1 MPKQHL
7 LFVAD
12 TAFIDSS
19 IKEQYVLL
27 SVFPQE
33 QGDGAYRASLDELL
47 QRSKL
52 QSAYYDELLP
62 KLLPVFERYMTAAGN
77 EAIHLIRPALVSVTS
92 LFVDRCI
99 RVIHRVRQQQGK
111 DISVLEVE
119 KVGDFQWLSE
129 SIQTWQANQ
138 DIIQRIMI
146 ALGYQQVTVF
156 EKKNYPEFPNQHTQ
170 PNLIFWPQRQGFS
183 GTISKFIS
191 RFFSLLEKIP
201 NRRAKLQS
209 LGFSMDRYY
218 LAKHGIIG
226 PFGLFQKR
234 LDIDFESSTKNLNLR
249 ENLLN
254 EIEDI
259 VRPQFVFLLSQL
271 DQRIKRNNISQLS
284 QAYTRIFIDWFPI
297 GFLEGL
303 SNNLEKVRQNINMEN
318 ILGIIGH
325 SMTSNIG
332 YLASTAARLAGK
344 VVIGAQ
350 HGGHYGYCED
360 NSAHG
365 QSEYA
370 LYGKMI
376 TWGWTHIEEHFPQCE
391 TIPLPSPK
399 LSEQPFKSNYLEE
412 IKSPKANTR
421 DILFLSNLFHRFPH
435 ISTCGQ
441 SRVDFIDEVSN
452 AQEDLMRAIKDAGL
466 TISHKPYSMKF
477 LDLYPKHYRR
487 LETAGGP
494 GYHLLKS
501 THKGLTVK
509 LIKTCRI
516 LLYDQIG
523 SGTLEGFTSEVPTIV
538 YWKRIYSREASEA
551 RQLIAA
557 LEKYG
562 IVHSDTDSLVQ
573 EIKTYLADPGAWMNN
588 DGRKQAIKAFCQKFA
603 LTDPRWYDKWNEF
616 LSTSSTQ

>member
-1 MPKQHL
+1 MLNQHL

-12 TAFIDSS
+12 TTFIDSS
-19 IKEQYVLL
+19 IKEQYALL
-27 SVFPQE
+27 SIFPQE

-62 KLLPVFERYMTAAGN
+62 KLLPVFDRYMAAAGN
-77 EAIHLIRPALVSVTS
+77 EAIHLIRPTLVSVTS

-129 SIQTWQANQ
+129 SIHTWQANQ
-138 DIIQRIMI
+138 DIIQRIMV

-156 EKKNYPEFPNQHTQ
+156 EKKNYPEFPTQHTQ
-170 PNLIFWPQRQGFS
+170 PNLIFWPQRQGFA
-183 GTISKFIS
+183 GNISKLIS
-191 RFFSLLEKIP
+191 RFFGFLEKIP

-218 LAKHGIIG
+218 LAKYGIIG
-226 PFGLFQKR
+226 PLGPFQKR
-234 LDIDFESSTKNLNLR
+234 LDINFESSTKNLNLR

-254 EIEDI
+254 EIEEI
-259 VRPQFVFLLSQL
+259 VRPQFVFLFSQL
-271 DQRIKRNNISQLS
+271 DQRIQRNNISQLS

-303 SNNLEKVRQNINMEN
+303 SNNLEKVRQNTNMKN

-325 SMTSNIG
+325 SMTSDIG
-332 YLASTAARLAGK
+332 YLASIAARLAGK
-344 VVIGAQ
+344 LVIGAQ
-350 HGGHYGYCED
+350 HGGHYCYCED

-370 LYGKMI
+370 LYDKMI

-412 IKSPKANTR
+412 IKSPKANKR
-421 DILFLSNLFHRFPH
+421 DILFLSNQFHRFPNP
-435 ISTCGQ
+435 STCGQ
-441 SRVDFIDEVSN
+441 SRVDFIDEICKS
-452 AQEDLMRAIKDAGL
+452 QTDLMRSIQDAEL
-466 TISHKPYSMKF
+466 TISHKPFSMK
-477 LDLYPKHYRR
+477 LVDLYPDHYRR
-487 LETAGGP
+487 LEVEGGP
-494 GYHLLKS
+494 GYNLLKS

-516 LLYDQIG
+516 VLYDQIG
-523 SGTLEGFTSEVPTIV
+523 TGTLECLTSEVPCIV
-538 YWKRIYSREASEA
+538 YWKRIYSREAPCA
-551 RQLIAA
+551 KDLVAA
-557 LEKYG
+557 LEQYG
-562 IVHSDTDSLVQ
+562 VIHSNTDTLVQ
-573 EIKTYLADPGAWMNN
+573 EIKTYLSDPDRWMNN
-588 DGRKQAIKAFCQKFA
+588 PGRKKSIQDFCRKFA
-603 LTDPRWYDKWNEF
+603 LADPSWHHKWKEF
-616 LSTSSTQ
+616 LSNPITQ